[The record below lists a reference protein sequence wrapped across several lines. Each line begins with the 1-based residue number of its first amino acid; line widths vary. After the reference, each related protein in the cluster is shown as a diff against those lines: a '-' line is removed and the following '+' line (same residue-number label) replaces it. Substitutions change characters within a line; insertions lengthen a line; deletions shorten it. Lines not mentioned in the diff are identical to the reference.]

1 MDKNIFK
8 ERLIY
13 EKYKD
18 RPIDD
23 FKRFKQQIKDKH
35 GFEPSDELIRKLK
48 IYQRKKSE
56 MQPYRQFNKFFH
68 ENTPH
73 NRIKQNGLKSER
85 KTAKRNLERIE
96 RDGEKRDDY
105 CGGKI

>member
-1 MDKNIFK
+1 MDKDIFK

-56 MQPYRQFNKFFH
+56 TQPYREFNKWFG
-68 ENTPH
+68 EKTPN
-73 NRIKQNGLKSER
+73 NRR
-85 KTAKRNLERIE
+85 KTIERNNRRNEGERTLERL
-96 RDGEKRDDY
+96 EKNGRKD
-105 CGGKI
+105 